1 MSATLSVYWAVSLT
15 ENGMTRQFGSL
26 KTPVSSSTID
36 GDQTDTQEF
45 TIAASTT
52 VEVWAY
58 SASKPDFS
66 LMVIE
71 PSATLEVQVKT
82 DKPTS
87 STDDTAA
94 GTYINYQTV
103 QMEAHA
109 PFMLSADQG
118 KVDLSATAK
127 SSSSIAGTQG
137 KVYAVSVRNNGTA
150 SASVK
155 VTTIN

>member
-1 MSATLSVYWAVSLT
+1 MSATLNVYWAVVVT
-15 ENGMTRQFGSL
+15 ENGVSRSFGSL
-26 KTPVSSSTID
+26 LTPVSTSTID
-36 GDQTDTQEF
+36 GDQTDCMEF
-45 TIAASTT
+45 TVAASTT

-58 SASKPDFS
+58 SASKPDFV
-66 LMVIE
+66 LMVLE
-71 PSATLEVQVKT
+71 PSATLELQVKT

-109 PFMLSADQG
+109 PFLLSADQG

-127 SSSSIAGTQG
+127 STSSINGTQG
-137 KVYAVSVRNNGTA
+137 KIYAVSVRNNGTA